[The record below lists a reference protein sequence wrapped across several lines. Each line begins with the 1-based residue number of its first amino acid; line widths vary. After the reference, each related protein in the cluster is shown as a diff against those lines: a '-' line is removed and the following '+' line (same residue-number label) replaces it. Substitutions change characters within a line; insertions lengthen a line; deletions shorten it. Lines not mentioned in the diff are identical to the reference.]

1 MKLVYKLTLTFI
13 APLVVTLGLWGWLS
27 YRTMERKIHADT
39 DMILKDYASDIIMR
53 KLSGQEL
60 PDRFNGAYNTYYI
73 KEVSP
78 EYAEAN
84 QAVVYEDAEAFLRSQ
99 EDFASSRVRKQV
111 FVDKDGRHYEIAVSL
126 PTFEQE
132 TLVEHVLVWTVVLFV
147 VLLVAMLVIS
157 VLVLNYNMR
166 PFEALLKWMDE
177 YVPGEPGKP
186 VPSDTD
192 VLEFRKL
199 ASVAQ
204 QTVERFERQYEE
216 RKLFIG
222 NVSHEL
228 QTPLAACSNRLE
240 LILDRQDLD
249 EETAEELVKLHRSLQ
264 HLIRLNR
271 TLLLL
276 TKIENGQFPEVADV
290 DLGRMLS
297 ESIQMYD
304 EMYSYK
310 EVTSSFSSTGDL
322 TVSMNEQMASVLVGN
337 LVKNA
342 YVHSPHGGGIKVE
355 VRPDGFTVSNPGT
368 QALDGSRLFRRFYQP
383 SGRKEGSTGLGLALA
398 YSVCERNGM
407 ALAYEYAGGRH
418 QFAVKLKKLK

>member
-166 PFEALLKWMDE
+166 PFEALLRWMDE

-204 QTVERFERQYEE
+204 QTLERFERQYEE

-290 DLGRMLS
+290 DLGRMLN
-297 ESIQMYD
+297 ESMQMYD

-407 ALAYEYAGGRH
+407 ALAYEYADGRH

>member
-166 PFEALLKWMDE
+166 PFEALLRWMDE

-297 ESIQMYD
+297 ESMQMYD

-368 QALDGSRLFRRFYQP
+368 QGLDGSRLFRRFYQP

>member
-297 ESIQMYD
+297 ESMQMYD

>member
-166 PFEALLKWMDE
+166 PFEALLRWMDE

-297 ESIQMYD
+297 ESMQMYD

-310 EVTSSFSSTGDL
+310 EVTSSFSITGDL

-407 ALAYEYAGGRH
+407 ALAYEYADGRH
-418 QFAVKLKKLK
+418 QFAVKLKN

>member
-132 TLVEHVLVWTVVLFV
+132 TLVEHVLVWTIVLFV

-297 ESIQMYD
+297 ESMQMYD

-322 TVSMNEQMASVLVGN
+322 TVSMNEQMASVMVGN

>member
-73 KEVSP
+73 KEVTR

-111 FVDKDGRHYEIAVSL
+111 FMDKDGRHYEIAVSL

-297 ESIQMYD
+297 ESMQMYD

-355 VRPDGFTVSNPGT
+355 VRPDGFTVSNPDT